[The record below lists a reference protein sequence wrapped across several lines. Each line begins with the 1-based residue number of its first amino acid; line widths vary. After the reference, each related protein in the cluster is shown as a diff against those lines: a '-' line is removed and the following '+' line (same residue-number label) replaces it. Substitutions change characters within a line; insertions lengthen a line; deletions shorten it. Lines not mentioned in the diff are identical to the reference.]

1 MDGIDLESRVVE
13 LEQVCRG
20 LERRVAFL
28 TAKLHLASRAAAEPL
43 LLAALLDAA
52 LPDEL
57 LVHGRE

>member
-1 MDGIDLESRVVE
+1 MDGVDLDARVGE

-28 TAKLHLASRAAAEPL
+28 TAKLHLASQAVEEPL
-43 LLAALLDAA
+43 LLTVLLDAA

-57 LVHGRE
+57 LVHGGE